1 MTGAV
6 NLLDA
11 REKLA
16 ALLAPESDDDPAVF
30 TALVDSIEPPALMIG
45 WAEPSLT
52 PTGGAC
58 NYLGR
63 LVISAVATR
72 LVPGAGVAD
81 LEELKAYTL
90 GRLRAGGGFAV
101 ETVGGDRVFP
111 IGGVSYLAARITVR
125 TVITL

>member
-1 MTGAV
+1 MGGGVT

-16 ALLAPESDDDPAVF
+16 ALLAPAADDDPSVL
-30 TALVDSIEPPALMIG
+30 TALVDSLEPPALMIG

-52 PTGGAC
+52 PTGPC

-63 LVISAVATR
+63 LVVSAVSGR
-72 LVPGAGVAD
+72 LVPGAGVAA

-90 GRLRAGGGFAV
+90 GRLRAGGGFVV